1 MRKVVIKKSVKHSVV
16 KLDDHERAALEI
28 IANIDCN
35 GVECD
40 DCPLYLYKS
49 CISGDACL
57 VLNSYVEENDD

>member
-1 MRKVVIKKSVKHSVV
+1 MRKVIKKIATHSVV

-28 IANIDCN
+28 IASIDCN

-40 DCPLYLYKS
+40 DCPLYLYKN
-49 CISGDACL
+49 CISRDARL